1 MGEFKYVQIR
11 NWGGDQWAALLQYGD
26 QHPALKISMGSLEYV
41 TMMAEQAEKII
52 DEIVEA
58 KCQGLYKTYGYY
70 VYYSLDPD
78 LPKEQWTRLNLIPMP
93 TPQFIDT
100 RPEPGAQYYYFVRPV
115 NGFGVEGEPSEVIAS
130 ETMPDEPSDKMM

>member
-1 MGEFKYVQIR
+1 MREFKYVQIR
-11 NWGGDQWAALLQYGD
+11 NWDGDQWAALLQYGNY
-26 QHPALKISMGSLEYV
+26 HPPLKISMGSLEYV

-93 TPQFIDT
+93 TPHFIDT
-100 RPEPGAQYYYFVRPV
+100 RPEPGGQYYYFVRPV
-115 NGFGVEGEPSEVIAS
+115 N
-130 ETMPDEPSDKMM
+130 